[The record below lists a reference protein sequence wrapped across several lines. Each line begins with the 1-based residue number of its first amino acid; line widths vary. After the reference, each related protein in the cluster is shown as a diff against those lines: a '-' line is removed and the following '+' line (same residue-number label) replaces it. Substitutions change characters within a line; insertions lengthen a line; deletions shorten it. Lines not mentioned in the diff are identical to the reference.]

1 VRKKMTLTD
10 PAVALTRLLDALEMV
25 LVESSDEEIMQ
36 AATDLGMNPQM
47 KGSAAFAG
55 IKYRSNPRPSD
66 FYDIEFGASW
76 PNALQLLQRQNSK
89 DSDEK

>member
-1 VRKKMTLTD
+1 MTLTD
-10 PAVALTRLLDALEMV
+10 SAAALTRLLDALEMI
-25 LVESSDEEIMQ
+25 LIESTEEEIMQ

-55 IKYRSNPRPSD
+55 IKYRTPPRLSD
-66 FYDIEFGASW
+66 FYDVEFGANW
-76 PNALQLLQRQNSK
+76 PTSLQILQRPNLK

>member
-1 VRKKMTLTD
+1 MILTD
-10 PAVALTRLLDALEMV
+10 PAAALTRLLDALEVV

-36 AATDLGMNPQM
+36 AAMDLGMNPQM

-55 IKYRSNPRPSD
+55 IKYRTKPRQSD

-76 PNALQLLQRQNSK
+76 PKSLQLLQRQNSK
-89 DSDEK
+89 DTDEK